1 MKFRLVQRSL
11 YNKKIEFY
19 ADGDEV
25 IYFSI
30 RQLELAFND
39 STLGEKLEKI
49 VQAFPF
55 LRDEAFVIIPQL
67 VTEDGEVY
75 EKILFT
81 KKGVYEALMLT
92 DEFSYLGLREFISEV
107 EEGVENYSFDNERV
121 ISVILDSIEQAKAYM
136 NKLLK
141 EREEE
146 KQITIDNCNELCY
159 YINKSYL
166 ENRY

>member
-39 STLGEKLEKI
+39 NTLGEKLEKI
-49 VQAFPF
+49 VQDFSF
-55 LRDEAFVIIPQL
+55 LREDSLVVVPQL
-67 VTEDGEVY
+67 VTEDGEFY

-92 DEFSYLGLREFISEV
+92 GEFSYLGLREFITEV
-107 EEGVENYSFDNERV
+107 EDGVENYSFDNERV
-121 ISVILDSIEQAKAYM
+121 ITVLLDSIEQARVYINRA
-136 NKLLK
+136 LK
-141 EREEE
+141 EREE
-146 KQITIDNCNELCY
+146 K
-159 YINKSYL
+159 NK
-166 ENRY
+166 